1 MAQSTTSYLKRFA
14 ILVLDIEEKRKLCDE
29 LYKQAEQLA
38 VTKLIIVEGEI
49 LRINKLREMLREVI
63 DKMQSLK
70 QASDR
75 AEADGLLSE
84 IEGIL
89 SDIEWELVDD
99 IKNSLIAKTDSQN
112 KIIQDYETQLAEWQK
127 LSGEIE
133 SALNDA
139 KKARAPSRQYEIE
152 FTRFQA
158 QVDQA
163 ARAFDEFDFALLQKL
178 LSDLQKS
185 PPKQSAEYVNDI
197 RKYVEMSQQFV
208 RQADL
213 LLLRAPIDL
222 YKRFPYTVLL
232 RTPSEP
238 GTHGINIQGAST
250 IVRQDRDE
258 ISEILKQITGTIS
271 ADARSGFVLN
281 NESSSINIGLAKAP
295 PSENSG
301 GEAAANAF
309 TENVRGFEFD
319 AEPTGT
325 PFANNNELL
334 TDVGDLMFRL
344 LMPEQMQTYLH
355 ENSCSITI
363 TTNDL
368 ELPWELMSYKNTFL
382 CLERPISRMPM
393 GHAFPRTPQ
402 PIRPKTKLRFLL
414 IYSDPKENLPG
425 AQQEVEIIEKSLNE
439 KWRDYIEVETIRR
452 KDASGRELNK
462 ILRKGSFDVIHYAGH
477 AYFDR
482 NDADLS
488 GLLLHDDEHF
498 LAQKIRR
505 LTEGRPL
512 VFLNACE
519 SAQTANE
526 KKLDPEHLYL
536 QKPAEG
542 LASAFIYGGAL
553 GCIGSLWSIYDAP
566 AAYFAVSFYNYVLMG
581 HMIGEAM
588 RRARCEIKEKYP
600 NQITWAAFVL
610 YGDPTFRL

>member
-29 LYKQAEQLA
+29 LHKQAEQLA
-38 VTKLIIVEGEI
+38 VTKLLMVEGEI
-49 LRINKLREMLREVI
+49 LKINKLQEMLREVI
-63 DKMQSLK
+63 NKMQYLK
-70 QASDR
+70 QATQR
-75 AEADGLLSE
+75 AEADGLLSA
-84 IEGIL
+84 IEAIL
-89 SDIEWELVDD
+89 SDIQWELVDD
-99 IKNSLIAKTDSQN
+99 IKNSLINKTASQN

-127 LSGEIE
+127 LSGEID
-133 SALNDA
+133 SALDDA

-152 FTRFQA
+152 FTKFQA

-185 PPKQSAEYVNDI
+185 PPRQSAEYVNDI

-213 LLLRAPIDL
+213 LLLRAPMDL

-258 ISEILKQITGTIS
+258 ISEILKQITGAVS
-271 ADARSGFVLN
+271 SDFRSGFVLN

-295 PSENSG
+295 PPDENTAAAAAG
-301 GEAAANAF
+301 GETAPANTF

-344 LMPEQMQTYLH
+344 LMPEQMQTYLY

-382 CLERPISRMPM
+382 CLER
-393 GHAFPRTPQ
+393 
-402 PIRPKTKLRFLL
+402 
-414 IYSDPKENLPG
+414 
-425 AQQEVEIIEKSLNE
+425 
-439 KWRDYIEVETIRR
+439 
-452 KDASGRELNK
+452 
-462 ILRKGSFDVIHYAGH
+462 
-477 AYFDR
+477 
-482 NDADLS
+482 
-488 GLLLHDDEHF
+488 
-498 LAQKIRR
+498 
-505 LTEGRPL
+505 
-512 VFLNACE
+512 
-519 SAQTANE
+519 
-526 KKLDPEHLYL
+526 
-536 QKPAEG
+536 
-542 LASAFIYGGAL
+542 
-553 GCIGSLWSIYDAP
+553 
-566 AAYFAVSFYNYVLMG
+566 
-581 HMIGEAM
+581 
-588 RRARCEIKEKYP
+588 
-600 NQITWAAFVL
+600 
-610 YGDPTFRL
+610 